1 MGSRAD
7 AATPAGSGEAADP
20 ATPAG
25 QASGAGAGETAAAG
39 PALPG
44 EAAPVDSGAAEAL
57 PDGGQPADAGT
68 DDAST
73 DEDADTGEV
82 RYPAGP
88 DRAGSAGGIDG
99 TGEPGVNG
107 AAGRTAHSASGGT
120 RTQRPEGAVGTLSPG
135 RPGVPRGAARLGL
148 RPATRRASWQRAPG
162 VLFAAV
168 TILPSLLLMA
178 WLLPGL
184 PLLLAGRFA
193 DIPMIVISVPLAIAL
208 IVMLFREL
216 PSAWPHGIRD
226 LWSEGRAAPS
236 EAAQPGAAQPATAAP
251 GTEHAL
257 SSPGVQDGNGA
268 VGPDAPGAESGE
280 PGADPGQS
288 GVDPGEPGV
297 DAGEPEPGMDLRTDP
312 VEDAPLA
319 PAGPGPQPADTAA
332 PSSRLRRGRPRD
344 SQNTDVPWWALA
356 GTIAVALGF
365 AVWQFAENSQQI
377 IVLRDPGTYLQF
389 AYWIAGHG
397 STRIPQSL
405 QAFGGAHQGLTFSSL
420 GFYSSGTS
428 VVPQFMAGL
437 PMTLAIGVWAGGQL
451 GAVAMAPIIG
461 ACAVLAFA
469 GLAGRLVGARWAPAA
484 ALVLAVSL
492 PEQYTGRTTFSETL
506 AQVMLYGGLCMLAD
520 SFVLTGGRHVVPL
533 PEPSSWRDGPAP
545 NITLAF
551 FGGLSIGLTLLIR
564 IDGLSDLLPAIPF
577 LGILLITKRPQ
588 AIPFGIGLFI
598 GAAYGFADGYL
609 LSRPYLN
616 SIAASLRPLAMIA
629 LAAVALTGVGMG
641 LLSARRTRSWLRFL
655 FRSRPLRWLPE
666 AVAALTVLAV
676 AGFAARPYF
685 QTVRGETNPA
695 TISYVAE
702 LQQLAHL
709 AIDPRR
715 QYSEDSLYWVIW
727 YIGVPAVILG
737 TIGIALLARRCL
749 RALLTWRDS
758 GYARIWALPLM
769 IIGWVTVTVLWRPGI
784 IPDQPWASRRLVPV
798 VLPGLI
804 LAAVWA
810 SAWIKERGRQLGA
823 SRLAA
828 CVVAV
833 CCVIALLVPA
843 AVTTFGVG
851 TTKSGSGSAR
861 LTANGLAF
869 KRTGPARTRPSGNC
883 APVSGR
889 TRRWSSSTRSP
900 PTGSARSSGECAR
913 PRRPAWTTRSRL
925 RWPRSWRASSGP
937 RRPILL
943 AEQQSQLTPYGG
955 GTQQVLNLLTTQD
968 AHQLTQPP
976 ARTWLIHFVVWM
988 SQPASVTGGAVA
1000 GQAAEYSRRA

>member
-1 MGSRAD
+1 MARRAPSPARGTPDRARRILSVARCTPSLARKAPSLTSRMLSVARC
-7 AATPAGSGEAADP
+7 TPSLTGWMPRRRPGEVHAP
-20 ATPAG
+20 
-25 QASGAGAGETAAAG
+25 EAAAG
-39 PALPG
+39 G
-44 EAAPVDSGAAEAL
+44 
-57 PDGGQPADAGT
+57 
-68 DDAST
+68 
-73 DEDADTGEV
+73 
-82 RYPAGP
+82 
-88 DRAGSAGGIDG
+88 
-99 TGEPGVNG
+99 GEPGIDNATG
-107 AAGRTAHSASGGT
+107 PSATGTSRGSSAWRPAAAA
-120 RTQRPEGAVGTLSPG
+120 GTLSTV
-135 RPGVPRGAARLGL
+135 RPGTPRGAARLTL

-168 TILPSLLLMA
+168 TILPALLLMA

-193 DIPMIVISVPLAIAL
+193 DIPMIVISVPLALAL
-208 IVMLFREL
+208 IVMVLREL

-226 LWSEGRAAPS
+226 LWDEGQAGPS
-236 EAAQPGAAQPATAAP
+236 GAAQAGGAAQPETAQPETAQPETGQP
-251 GTEHAL
+251 GTGRVRSGPWAEHSDRA
-257 SSPGVQDGNGA
+257 A
-268 VGPDAPGAESGE
+268 VPAA
-280 PGADPGQS
+280 PGADPGEPEHRM
-288 GVDPGEPGV
+288 DPG
-297 DAGEPEPGMDLRTDP
+297 TDP
-312 VEDAPLA
+312 VQGAPPA
-319 PAGPGPQPADTAA
+319 PAGTGPQPPGSASP
-332 PSSRLRRGRPRD
+332 PSRRRLRPSRRRRD
-344 SQNTDVPWWALA
+344 RQRTDVPWWALA
-356 GTIAVALGF
+356 GTVAVAAGF
-365 AVWQFAENSQQI
+365 GVWQFAENSQQI
-377 IVLRDPGTYLQF
+377 IVLRDPATYLQF

-451 GAVAMAPIIG
+451 GAVAMAPFIG

-492 PEQYTGRTTFSETL
+492 PEQYTSRSTFSETL

-520 SFVLTGGRHVVPL
+520 SFVLTGGRHAVTFPG
-533 PEPSSWRDGPAP
+533 PPSWRDGPAP
-545 NITLAF
+545 NVTLAF

-577 LGILLITKRPQ
+577 LGILLIRKRPQ
-588 AIPFGIGLFI
+588 AVPFGIGLFI

-616 SIAASLRPLAMIA
+616 SIAPSLRPLAMIA
-629 LAAVALTGVGMG
+629 LAAVALTVVGMG
-641 LLSARRTRSWLRFL
+641 LLSARRPHSWLRFL
-655 FRSRPLRWLPE
+655 LRSRPLRWLPE
-666 AVAALTVLAV
+666 AVAALTILAV
-676 AGFAARPYF
+676 IGFAVRPYF
-685 QTVRGETNPA
+685 QTVRGETDPA

-702 LQQLAHL
+702 LQKLAHL

-737 TIGIALLARRCL
+737 AIGIALLARRCL
-749 RALLTWRDS
+749 RALLSWRDS
-758 GYARIWALPLM
+758 GYVRIWALPLM

-804 LAAVWA
+804 LTAVWA

-823 SRLAA
+823 SRVAA
-828 CVVAV
+828 SVVAV

-843 AVTTFGVG
+843 AVTTFGFG
-851 TTKSGSGSAR
+851 TTKTAAGSTR

-869 KRTGPARTRPSGNC
+869 KRTGAGEDQAVRQLCASIGPNASVVIVDSLTADRFSQVIRGMCAIPTARMDSPDPASVAAVVAGI
-883 APVSGR
+883 
-889 TRRWSSSTRSP
+889 
-900 PTGSARSSGECAR
+900 E
-913 PRRPAWTTRSRL
+913 
-925 RWPRSWRASSGP
+925 RAG

-943 AEQQSQLTPYGG
+943 AEQQSQLAAYGG
-955 GTQQVLNLLTTQD
+955 TTQQVLNLLTTQD

-976 ARTWLIHFVVWM
+976 ARTWLIHFVIWM
-988 SQPASVTGGAVA
+988 SQPGGLTGGAVA